1 MSNVISSA
9 TVSVKRS
16 VSCSVLYSVL
26 LRKQGVATFWSFE
39 SREVESRKIGK
50 ELHDSYYLLNS
61 DLVFFSSLSWY
72 QSFTHSHY
80 LLSTVKLHWG
90 GGISSVGRVHVPCAE
105 ALSSAVGH
113 GSSPTFGPLLCLIP
127 FPVIPLSWLTMWGTP
142 RFYTSITAVPSHTQ
156 CGQRST
162 WLAIKQVEIASR
174 NCSQPIKTCCDTQLT
189 SVQEIRVSQSQSV

>member
-1 MSNVISSA
+1 MFKLKLIYLSLVVSNVISSA

-90 GGISSVGRVHVPCAE
+90 GALAQLVECTSRVLRLYPQQWATVQVQPLALCCVSSHF
-105 ALSSAVGH
+105 LSSLWADWQCEEHLDLHFHYCCTKPHPMRSKVNLTCHQAGWDCV
-113 GSSPTFGPLLCLIP
+113 SELQPT
-127 FPVIPLSWLTMWGTP
+127 
-142 RFYTSITAVPSHTQ
+142 H
-156 CGQRST
+156 
-162 WLAIKQVEIASR
+162 
-174 NCSQPIKTCCDTQLT
+174 
-189 SVQEIRVSQSQSV
+189 

>member
-1 MSNVISSA
+1 MLSRVP
-9 TVSVKRS
+9 VSVKRS

-26 LRKQGVATFWSFE
+26 LRKHGVATFWSFE

-127 FPVIPLSWLTMWGTP
+127 FPVIPLSWLTMWGTR
-142 RFYTSITAVPSHTQ
+142 RFTLPLLPYQATPNAVEGQPDLPSSRLRLRLGTAANPLKHAVILNLHL
-156 CGQRST
+156 CRRSG
-162 WLAIKQVEIASR
+162 
-174 NCSQPIKTCCDTQLT
+174 
-189 SVQEIRVSQSQSV
+189 

>member
-90 GGISSVGRVHVPCAE
+90 GALAQLVECTSRVLRLYPQQWATVQVQPLALCCVSSHF
-105 ALSSAVGH
+105 LSSLWADWQCEEH
-113 GSSPTFGPLLCLIP
+113 LDFTLPLLPYQATPNAVKGQPDLP
-127 FPVIPLSWLTMWGTP
+127 SSRLRLRLGTAANPLKHAVILNLHLC
-142 RFYTSITAVPSHTQ
+142 R
-156 CGQRST
+156 RSG
-162 WLAIKQVEIASR
+162 
-174 NCSQPIKTCCDTQLT
+174 
-189 SVQEIRVSQSQSV
+189 